1 MLDTRRL
8 RLLVELDRLGTIAAV
23 ADALQQT
30 ASGISMQLSVLEREV
45 GLTVT
50 ERHGR
55 RLRLTPAGRL
65 LAQHGRAIIER
76 LSLAELEIESLRRG
90 AAGTYVITAFPSA
103 ARTFVSDVWRQLLHE
118 GSGLELLV
126 STDEPEQAL
135 DALATGQ
142 ADIAVVH
149 SYSNVPRNF
158 AADITV
164 AHLAD
169 DPVWLACRIDD
180 PLAATGTPV
189 ALEELADRDWIT
201 APADLTC
208 RTMVSRACGL
218 AGFEPRTVAH
228 SVDFAAQL
236 EFVAAGAGLALIP
249 DLTIAHVPEK
259 VAILPL
265 RSPVRRSIHAAMR
278 SQRRNDP
285 GIISLVQKLTDAAAE
300 SAASHS
306 PKSAT

>member
-1 MLDTRRL
+1 MKWDSPLPNAT
-8 RLLVELDRLGTIAAV
+8 AA
-23 ADALQQT
+23 
-30 ASGISMQLSVLEREV
+30 
-45 GLTVT
+45 
-50 ERHGR
+50 

-118 GSGLELLV
+118 GSGLELRV

-201 APADLTC
+201 APVDLTC

-218 AGFEPRTVAH
+218 ARASNLEPSPT
-228 SVDFAAQL
+228 
-236 EFVAAGAGLALIP
+236 
-249 DLTIAHVPEK
+249 
-259 VAILPL
+259 
-265 RSPVRRSIHAAMR
+265 RST
-278 SQRRNDP
+278 SQPNSNSSPPARD
-285 GIISLVQKLTDAAAE
+285 SLL
-300 SAASHS
+300 S
-306 PKSAT
+306 PT